1 MLKSRQLLHLLKK
14 AAKVIQRAIRNRR
27 NRTKFYSS
35 IATVVEETRMDSNM
49 KLLLKKIGDNPV
61 AAKKDD
67 LLIESSK

>member
-27 NRTKFYSS
+27 NRTRFYSS